1 MKRSRFRECLGLLL
15 LALFPLA
22 CDGGGGGD
30 RYDFSSLTLTT
41 AVAVADL
48 DGDGVDDIAATSLF
62 GNGPPPHAGFA
73 TVFLQD
79 PTHPGSFSR
88 REYEVGGDPWFIEI
102 GDLNADGLPDL
113 ASANET
119 REGSISILF
128 QRPGAPGSF
137 LSAQNLATAS
147 HPNAVAIGRLNADA
161 AMDLAVADLGVS
173 LFLQDPGAPGNF
185 LPRSSLGLGSAAGVA
200 IGDLN
205 ADGAADVAVVGGG
218 NVRVLMQDPLAPGTY
233 LPAVV
238 LAAGLQPYDVAIADL
253 NADAAPDLVV
263 ANSASNTVSVF
274 LQDATTPGNFL
285 LATHYAV
292 GRSPIRVAIGDL
304 NGDGTPDVAVANMG
318 FQDGVVSVLL
328 QDPSRPG
335 QFLPA
340 ANYVAGFQPS
350 SVAIGDLNTDGRLD
364 LAVAVGDGVA
374 ILFQNPSQ
382 PGTFLHPTLLGIE
395 R

>member
-22 CDGGGGGD
+22 CDGGGGGSD
-30 RYDFSSLTLTT
+30 DSFTMTT
-41 AVAVADL
+41 SVAVADL
-48 DGDGVDDIAATSLF
+48 NGDGVDDIAATSLF
-62 GNGPPPHAGFA
+62 GNSPPPHAGFV

-79 PTHPGSFSR
+79 PIHPGSFSR
-88 REYEVGGDPWFIEI
+88 REYEVGGDPWFVGI

-113 ASANET
+113 VSANET
-119 REGSISILF
+119 VASITLLF
-128 QRPGAPGSF
+128 QPPGTPGSF
-137 LSAQNLATAS
+137 LSTQTFRTAS

-161 AMDLAVADLGVS
+161 ALDVAVADLGVS

-185 LPRSSLGLGSAAGVA
+185 LPRTSLGIGPAAGVA

-205 ADGAADVAVVGGG
+205 ADGVADVAVVGGG
-218 NVRVLMQDPLAPGTY
+218 SVRVLMQDPLAPGSY

-274 LQDATTPGNFL
+274 LQDAATPGNFL
-285 LATHYAV
+285 PAAHYAV
-292 GRSPIRVAIGDL
+292 GRSPLRVAIGDL

-350 SVAIGDLNTDGRLD
+350 SVAIGDLNTDGRPE

-374 ILFQNPSQ
+374 ILCQNPSQ
-382 PGTFLHPTLLGIE
+382 PGTFFHPTLLGIE